1 MYTTSVFLL
10 GNSSSSMEGS
20 SVYEAHGLF
29 LTEVQAPSSRDA
41 ISSTTKE
48 DILESNTHVMYSF
61 ATIGESLQEK
71 PNSVLSTVHST
82 FSSSNEVTPRL
93 NSHMATAT
101 TRDTRETTSTSAMEH
116 TPKLRNHVTFSLAT
130 GMTISYSSVI
140 TVEKSTPTGILNCGG
155 LSTVNARTLATVV
168 TDTVFVSST
177 IDKTLSSSV
186 VTDSAAGVHPSKEL
200 EMHSSSK
207 PYITSGAQMVIR
219 GSVKSHH
226 QHLGYVSTMNIKAT
240 QVTPLTHES
249 SSVFWSEDAGT
260 QPAQGGNSRD
270 SSNTLQTES
279 LRSTGNVQGMIQET
293 ISLTVSVNR
302 FGRSEVDG
310 SDIASNFQGQSH
322 SNART
327 TFSSPSFTMSP
338 SNPGLKTNCFLCLV
352 RLI

>member
-41 ISSTTKE
+41 ILSTAKE
-48 DILESNTHVMYSF
+48 DILESNSHVMYSF
-61 ATIGESLQEK
+61 ATISE
-71 PNSVLSTVHST
+71 
-82 FSSSNEVTPRL
+82 SSNQ
-93 NSHMATAT
+93 AI
-101 TRDTRETTSTSAMEH
+101 
-116 TPKLRNHVTFSLAT
+116 FSLAT

-140 TVEKSTPTGILNCGG
+140 TVGKSAPTGILNYDGS
-155 LSTVNARTLATVV
+155 STDNARTLASLV

-177 IDKTLSSSV
+177 MDKTLSSSV
-186 VTDSAAGVHPSKEL
+186 VTDSMTGDHPSNEL

-207 PYITSGAQMVIR
+207 PYITSGAQMVIH
-219 GSVKSHH
+219 GSMKSHQ
-226 QHLGYVSTMNIKAT
+226 QHIGYVSTMNIKAT

-260 QPAQGGNSRD
+260 QPAQGGSSRD

-279 LRSTGNVQGMIQET
+279 LRSTGNVQMIRET

-302 FGRSEVDG
+302 LGRSEVDG

-327 TFSSPSFTMSP
+327 TFSSLSFTMSP